1 MKRSVFI
8 RSFAILLIFCI
19 FCSILSGCAPGSK
32 SSSSEPPVY
41 SPLRVLV
48 PEAPGS
54 DTLGSSPLTLD
65 VSNITQGYFVAQSD
79 SADLVTSLQITA
91 PTGVLYSY
99 FIDPG
104 ENAVIP
110 FTEGN
115 GDYTVVGYQQIQGDQ
130 YAALY
135 SEILTVELENDFL
148 PFLYPNQYVNFS
160 PDSEA
165 SKLALSMVSEDTAD
179 VDALKQIYNYV
190 VNNLTYDYDKAETVE
205 TGYQPDVDETLSSKT
220 GICFDYAALTTAMLR
235 SCDIPCKLQ
244 IGYTG
249 DIKHAWIDVYI
260 RSKGWVTGAV
270 SFNGDSW
277 SLMDPTFDSSADSD
291 DTEAIQDYIGN
302 ADNYT
307 VQFTR

>member
-1 MKRSVFI
+1 MKKSVFA
-8 RSFAILLIFCI
+8 RSFAILLISCI
-19 FCSILSGCAPGSK
+19 FCSILSGCGSSSK
-32 SSSSEPPVY
+32 SSSSGPPVY

-65 VSNITQGYFVAQSD
+65 VSNITQGYFAAQSD
-79 SADLVTSLQITA
+79 SADLVTSLQITT

-99 FIDPG
+99 FIEPG

-110 FTEGN
+110 FTEGD
-115 GDYTVVGYQQIQGDQ
+115 GDYTVVGYQQIQGEQ

-135 SEILTVELENDFL
+135 SETLTVELENEFL

-165 SKLALSMVSEDTAD
+165 SKLALSMVSEDTSD

-190 VNNLTYDYDKAETVE
+190 VNNLSYDYDKAETVE
-205 TGYQPDVDETLSSKT
+205 TGYLPDVDETLSTKT

-260 RSKGWVTGAV
+260 QNKGWVTKAI
-270 SFNGDSW
+270 SFNGDTW
-277 SLMDPTFDSSADSD
+277 KLMDPTFDANSNGN
-291 DTEAIQDYIGN
+291 EAIQEYIG
-302 ADNYT
+302 DESNYT

>member
-1 MKRSVFI
+1 MKKSVFA
-8 RSFAILLIFCI
+8 RSFAILLISCI
-19 FCSILSGCAPGSK
+19 FCSILSGCGSSSK

-65 VSNITQGYFVAQSD
+65 VSNITQGYFAAQSD

-99 FIDPG
+99 FIEPG

-110 FTEGN
+110 FTEGD

-135 SEILTVELENDFL
+135 SETLTVELENEFL

-165 SKLALSMVSEDTAD
+165 SKLALSMVSENTSDI
-179 VDALKQIYNYV
+179 DALKQIYNYV
-190 VNNLTYDYDKAETVE
+190 VNNLSYDYDKAETVE
-205 TGYQPDVDETLSSKT
+205 T

-260 RSKGWVTGAV
+260 RSKGWVTNAV

-291 DTEAIQDYIGN
+291 DSEAIQDYIGN

>member
-1 MKRSVFI
+1 MKKSVFA
-8 RSFAILLIFCI
+8 RSFAILLISCI
-19 FCSILSGCAPGSK
+19 FCSILSGCGSSSK

-65 VSNITQGYFVAQSD
+65 VSNITQGYFAAQSD

-99 FIDPG
+99 FIEPG
-104 ENAVIP
+104 ESAVIP
-110 FTEGN
+110 FTSGSGTYQVSCYEQVN
-115 GDYTVVGYQQIQGDQ
+115 GSQ
-130 YAALY
+130 YAALFAQALEV
-135 SEILTVELENDFL
+135 SLENEFL

-165 SKLALSMVSEDTAD
+165 SKLALSMVSENTSDI
-179 VDALKQIYNYV
+179 DALKQIYNYV
-190 VNNLTYDYDKAETVE
+190 VNNLSYDYDKAETVE
-205 TGYQPDVDETLSSKT
+205 TGYLPDVDETLSTKT

-260 RSKGWVTGAV
+260 RSKGWVTNAV

-291 DTEAIQDYIGN
+291 DSEAIQDYIGN

>member
-32 SSSSEPPVY
+32 SFSSEPPVY

-54 DTLGSSPLTLD
+54 DTLGASPLTLD

-91 PTGVLYSY
+91 PTGVLYAY

-104 ENAVIP
+104 ETAVIP

-165 SKLALSMVSEDTAD
+165 SKLALSMVSEDT
-179 VDALKQIYNYV
+179 
-190 VNNLTYDYDKAETVE
+190 
-205 TGYQPDVDETLSSKT
+205 TGCS
-220 GICFDYAALTTAMLR
+220 G
-235 SCDIPCKLQ
+235 
-244 IGYTG
+244 
-249 DIKHAWIDVYI
+249 
-260 RSKGWVTGAV
+260 
-270 SFNGDSW
+270 
-277 SLMDPTFDSSADSD
+277 
-291 DTEAIQDYIGN
+291 TEADL
-302 ADNYT
+302 
-307 VQFTR
+307 

>member
-1 MKRSVFI
+1 MKKSVFA
-8 RSFAILLIFCI
+8 RSFAILLISCI
-19 FCSILSGCAPGSK
+19 FCSILSECGSSSK

-65 VSNITQGYFVAQSD
+65 VSNITQGYFAAQSD

-99 FIDPG
+99 FIEPG

-110 FTEGN
+110 FTEGD

-135 SEILTVELENDFL
+135 SETLTVELENEFL

-165 SKLALSMVSEDTAD
+165 SKLALSMVSEDTSD
-179 VDALKQIYNYV
+179 IDALKQIYNYV
-190 VNNLTYDYDKAETVE
+190 VNNLSYDYDKAETVE
-205 TGYQPDVDETLSSKT
+205 TGYLPDVDETLSTKT

-260 RSKGWVTGAV
+260 RSKDWVTNAV

-291 DTEAIQDYIGN
+291 DSEAIQDYIGN

>member
-54 DTLGSSPLTLD
+54 NTLGSSPLTLD

-91 PTGVLYSY
+91 PTGVLYAY

-165 SKLALSMVSEDTAD
+165 SKLALSMVSEDTTD

-205 TGYQPDVDETLSSKT
+205 TGYLPDVDETLSTKI
-220 GICFDYAALTTAMLR
+220 GICFD
-235 SCDIPCKLQ
+235 
-244 IGYTG
+244 
-249 DIKHAWIDVYI
+249 
-260 RSKGWVTGAV
+260 
-270 SFNGDSW
+270 
-277 SLMDPTFDSSADSD
+277 
-291 DTEAIQDYIGN
+291 
-302 ADNYT
+302 
-307 VQFTR
+307 